1 MLLIVLAAAF
11 GATGAGGPLSDA
23 EATTPD
29 GVLRLSYERFQRHQA
44 DTVLRIAILR
54 PPAESA
60 DGTFELRL
68 GRALFDAW
76 RIERIEPVPDS
87 VATGPQGSRLRF
99 RLSAEAG
106 RTGGTAASGPPRP
119 LIAVH
124 ARALRPLA
132 AVTAEVSAG
141 AGPPARLA
149 MFVWP

>member
-1 MLLIVLAAAF
+1 M
-11 GATGAGGPLSDA
+11 
-23 EATTPD
+23 
-29 GVLRLSYERFQRHQA
+29 
-44 DTVLRIAILR
+44 RIAILR